1 VLAAGG
7 LVQNAA
13 LVGGRRPP
21 HALARAKEITDAA
34 GEDLRQAEVL
44 VRAIADATRAR
55 RGDVDGLRR
64 AVGSRW
70 WHPAPRPPPSSASP
84 RRCAGPRSNGT
95 ASRRTRRSSAPGVR
109 RRGVASAGQAAGSP
123 V

>member
-70 WHPAPRPPPSSASP
+70 WHPALTPATFERIAAAL
-84 RRCAGPRSNGT
+84 RGT
-95 ASRRTRRSSAPGVR
+95 ALEWHRLAPDASLER
-109 RRGVASAGQAAGSP
+109 AWRAPARRG
-123 V
+123 